1 MFNSGFLYQCKF
13 TERWHCEPFGISFL
27 YRKSLM
33 TGYLTAISA
42 FKPIV
47 KHHSRSVSRADLR
60 GIRSFFMLGLEHRK
74 KQQKAYPGGG
84 PQYVASRPG
93 LTIEHNLLK
102 QSCWGWYEKSNKT
115 LLVPKDIWIDSSFAK
130 LILGRD
136 LSLYRARNSHY
147 GLLLKTKVFGNGWS
161 IAKLTLGR
169 NLIF

>member
-1 MFNSGFLYQCKF
+1 MFSSGFLYQCKF

-60 GIRSFFMLGLEHRK
+60 GIRSFSMLGLEHRK

-84 PQYVASRPG
+84 PQYIASRSG
-93 LTIEHNLLK
+93 LTIDYNFLK
-102 QSCWGWYEKSNKT
+102 QSCYEWWYE
-115 LLVPKDIWIDSSFAK
+115 
-130 LILGRD
+130 
-136 LSLYRARNSHY
+136 NS
-147 GLLLKTKVFGNGWS
+147 LKTFPGSLRSSGWTS
-161 IAKLTLGR
+161 ALPSSPWGGTPAYTGPGIVIMAY
-169 NLIF
+169 F